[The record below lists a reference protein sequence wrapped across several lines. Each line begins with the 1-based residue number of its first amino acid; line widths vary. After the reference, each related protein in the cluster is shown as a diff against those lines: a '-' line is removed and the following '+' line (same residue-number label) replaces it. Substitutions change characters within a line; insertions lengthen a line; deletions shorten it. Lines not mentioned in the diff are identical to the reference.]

1 MAIAS
6 CACVWPARCLAAAKM
21 SPISALV
28 TIAIIPNWV
37 YPSEVRLE
45 RIEIGYLLALAAR
58 APERLPSSERST
70 SLIGLPASPNRSRIW
85 FSR

>member
-1 MAIAS
+1 
-6 CACVWPARCLAAAKM
+6 
-21 SPISALV
+21 
-28 TIAIIPNWV
+28 
-37 YPSEVRLE
+37 LE